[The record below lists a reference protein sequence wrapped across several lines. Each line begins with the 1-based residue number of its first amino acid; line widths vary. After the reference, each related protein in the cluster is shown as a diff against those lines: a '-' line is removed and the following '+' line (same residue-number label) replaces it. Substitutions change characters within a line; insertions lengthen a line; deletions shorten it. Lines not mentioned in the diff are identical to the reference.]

1 MKTYTEEEVR
11 LLLAEQHRNTRH
23 DAINEIVNVCNTY
36 KLTVDT
42 DAAVVDEGEANL
54 LMDNGYM
61 YVPADAL
68 IDIANQMSCAINNL
82 EQRSPQNVLDI
93 V

>member
-23 DAINEIVNVCNTY
+23 DA
-36 KLTVDT
+36 
-42 DAAVVDEGEANL
+42 VDEILAVRNKFDTKYKFPPAAND
-54 LMDNGYM
+54 M
-61 YVPADAL
+61 
-68 IDIANQMSCAINNL
+68 INQMSGAIINL
-82 EQRSPQNVLDI
+82 KQRSPQNVLDI